1 MKGFFVTVEIYRCP
15 GWNIFQNLING
26 GCGIRMSWVEN
37 VLKINKAGG
46 TSFRDL
52 RVCSLKFNF
61 ELIVIPSSVTDET
74 DFMVISPI
82 CNVREPVIPRI
93 IN

>member
-46 TSFRDL
+46 GRL
-52 RVCSLKFNF
+52 L
-61 ELIVIPSSVTDET
+61 ET
-74 DFMVISPI
+74 
-82 CNVREPVIPRI
+82 
-93 IN
+93 

>member
-37 VLKINKAGG
+37 VLKTNKGEG
-46 TSFRDL
+46 
-52 RVCSLKFNF
+52 
-61 ELIVIPSSVTDET
+61 
-74 DFMVISPI
+74 
-82 CNVREPVIPRI
+82 VRLLDT
-93 IN
+93 